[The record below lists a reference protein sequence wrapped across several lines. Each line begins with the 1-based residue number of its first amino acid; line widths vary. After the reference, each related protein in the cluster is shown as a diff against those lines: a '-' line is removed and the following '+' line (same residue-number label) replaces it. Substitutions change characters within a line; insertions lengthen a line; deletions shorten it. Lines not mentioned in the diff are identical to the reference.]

1 MTRTI
6 LVRFLKP
13 WTFKRH
19 QTQLRFAELRRRDG
33 DNCARCR
40 RPIQFDRPA
49 GHDLAAKIEP
59 IGPRG
64 GGDAL
69 ANLCLTHGRC
79 NVQGRDHTDEVMER
93 LRPEREAELFA
104 KARKKRAA

>member
-6 LVRFLKP
+6 LTRFLKP
-13 WTFKRH
+13 WTFKH
-19 QTQLRFAELRRRDG
+19 QQMQLRLGELRRRDG

-49 GHDLAAKIEP
+49 GHELAAKIEP
-59 IGPRG
+59 IGPR

-93 LRPEREAELFA
+93 LRPAREVELFA